1 VRKFGNSE
9 KVKVGIDPWVS
20 SGRLYKPPDNLIATP
35 QRKGI
40 PNLAQETL

>member
-1 VRKFGNSE
+1 MRKFGNSE

-20 SGRLYKPPDNLIATP
+20 SGRLYKPLDNLIATP
-35 QRKGI
+35 KGI